1 MQADPHR
8 RGPEPGPEPRPP
20 RHSCRRPRRGH
31 AHTEAT
37 RLLCAGAHVNAAFRR
52 RVVEELV
59 GHAERPVAPPLGAD
73 VLPVLAHALRARRD
87 ELRTA
92 LLLLAVW
99 AAFLATDAVM
109 LWDAVADRSG
119 GDSGLSAGDI
129 AWLPF
134 GTEAAGAAEAEPGG
148 AALGGMVP
156 GGWALAYA
164 VVVLLLWC
172 ARVVAG
178 RDTGVGEP
186 LRPVPLPAPLVWLRR
201 RFGWLLTY
209 TAWSCAVAYGG
220 AALFGVADSPYPVI
234 FPLLI
239 AAVVWRHQF
248 LRDRTLRGRL
258 ARQTFAETP
267 QPRLPAW
274 YRRIERCVRREQ
286 DASLTLYDVNRPFVG
301 AGTPRKP
308 WSVVLE
314 LQRAEAESADPAAG
328 PNGAVPR
335 QGAPDALTA
344 RDIITMI
351 GPRLRALRRS
361 AAATSRDRL
370 RQLEIEE
377 FVYLPAGPGRDEEL
391 YTGDGTR
398 TAVVYDEEQAAR
410 HLAEAAGEGGEARR
424 HFLRIRVGAWNE
436 QVVVSLLVR
445 VHTQGGMLVLEVV
458 PHVLGP
464 IAPEFR
470 RVDAL
475 VASEPG
481 GPLRD
486 ALRACVAAPAL
497 SVALGITALRWLP
510 SLGTAL
516 RLWLT
521 MPATDEMSEGH
532 EAYETYKASE
542 TREARGTQG
551 TQPPQGTH
559 RAHAAPAT
567 HTAHAAK
574 ATPATHATHA
584 KSVRSPLRRTRLIRL
599 LRATAS
605 RFLAADTGRA
615 PDAPAV
621 SLRQLAATDSLS
633 LFQEMDVARYTRTLQ
648 DRIGEGVRDAL
659 RLGGY
664 RTDRLEQHITQI
676 NNSGVYIKE
685 MSGGALATG
694 THGQAAHTEKTP
706 A

>member
-1 MQADPHR
+1 MRADPPR
-8 RGPEPGPEPRPP
+8 QGPEQAPGPGPRQDPEHRPP
-20 RHSCRRPRRGH
+20 RPSRRRPRPSY

-59 GHAERPVAPPLGAD
+59 DHAERPVAPPLGAD

-109 LWDAVADRSG
+109 LWDAAADRAD

-134 GTEAAGAAEAEPGG
+134 GTDAAGAAESEPGG
-148 AALGGMVP
+148 AALGDLVP

-186 LRPVPLPAPLVWLRR
+186 LRPVPLPAPLIWLRR
-201 RFGWLLTY
+201 RFGWLLTF
-209 TAWSCAVAYGG
+209 TAWSCALAYGI
-220 AALFGVADSPYPVI
+220 AACAQITDSPYPVI
-234 FPLLI
+234 FPLLV

-248 LRDRTLRGRL
+248 LRTRTLRGQL
-258 ARQTFAETP
+258 ARQVFAETP

-274 YRRIERCVRREQ
+274 YGRIERCVRREQ
-286 DASLTLYDVNRPFVG
+286 DASVTLYDVNRPFVG

-314 LQRAEAESADPAAG
+314 LKPAKAETKAETKAKTESADAEAAG
-328 PNGAVPR
+328 PGPAPNGAVPR
-335 QGAPDALTA
+335 QAAPGALTA
-344 RDIITMI
+344 QDVIAMI

-391 YTGDGTR
+391 YTGDGTK
-398 TAVVYDEEQAAR
+398 TAVVYDDDQAAR
-410 HLAEAAGEGGEARR
+410 HIAEAAGEGGEARR

-464 IAPEFR
+464 VAPEFR

-475 VASEPG
+475 VASEPE
-481 GPLRD
+481 GPVRD

-497 SVALGITALRWLP
+497 SAALGITALRWLP
-510 SLGTAL
+510 SLGTAA

-521 MPATDEMSEGH
+521 MPTTDETYAQQGQTYAQGGH
-532 EAYETYKASE
+532 GKRSA
-542 TREARGTQG
+542 
-551 TQPPQGTH
+551 PFPQ
-559 RAHAAPAT
+559 
-567 HTAHAAK
+567 
-574 ATPATHATHA
+574 
-584 KSVRSPLRRTRLIRL
+584 RLTRL
-599 LRATAS
+599 LRTAAS
-605 RFLAADTGRA
+605 RILPPDTGRA

-659 RLGGY
+659 FLGGY

-694 THGQAAHTEKTP
+694 THGQAAHTEKTT

>member
-1 MQADPHR
+1 MRAEPPRQGPEQT
-8 RGPEPGPEPRPP
+8 PEPGPRPDPAHRPP
-20 RHSCRRPRRGH
+20 RHSHRRPRRSY

-73 VLPVLAHALRARRD
+73 VLPVLAHAVRARRD
-87 ELRTA
+87 DLRTA
-92 LLLLAVW
+92 LLLLGVW
-99 AAFLATDAVM
+99 VAFLATDAVM
-109 LWDAVADRSG
+109 LWDAASDRSG

-134 GTEAAGAAEAEPGG
+134 GTDAAGAAESEPGG

-172 ARVVAG
+172 GRVVAG

-201 RFGWLLTY
+201 RFGWLVTF
-209 TAWSCAVAYGG
+209 TAWSCGLAYGI
-220 AALFGVADSPYPVI
+220 AACARITESPYPVI

-248 LRDRTLRGRL
+248 LRTRTLRGQL

-274 YRRIERCVRREQ
+274 YGRIEACVRREQ

-314 LQRAEAESADPAAG
+314 LKPDDTRAADSAAG
-328 PNGAVPR
+328 PNGAVPNGAVPNGAVPR
-335 QGAPDALTA
+335 QGAPGALTA
-344 RDIITMI
+344 QDVIAMI
-351 GPRLRALRRS
+351 GPRLRSLRRS
-361 AAATSRDRL
+361 AADTSRDRL

-391 YTGDGTR
+391 YTGDGTK
-398 TAVVYDEEQAAR
+398 TAVVYDDEQVER
-410 HLAEAAGEGGEARR
+410 HIAEAAGEGGEARR

-464 IAPEFR
+464 VAPEFR

-475 VASEPG
+475 VASEPD
-481 GPLRD
+481 GPVRD

-497 SVALGITALRWLP
+497 SVGLGITALRWLP
-510 SLGTAL
+510 SLGTAV

-521 MPATDEMSEGH
+521 MPVSDEPGDGAGDEPEGARS
-532 EAYETYKASE
+532 AYGKG
-542 TREARGTQG
+542 RGDACGKGQ
-551 TQPPQGTH
+551 
-559 RAHAAPAT
+559 RHAPF
-567 HTAHAAK
+567 
-574 ATPATHATHA
+574 
-584 KSVRSPLRRTRLIRL
+584 VLRLTRL

-605 RFLAADTGRA
+605 RLLGPDTGRA

-659 RLGGY
+659 RVGGY

-694 THGQAAHTEKTP
+694 THGQATHTEKTT

>member
-1 MQADPHR
+1 MRADPPR
-8 RGPEPGPEPRPP
+8 QGPEQAPGPGPRQDPEHRPP
-20 RHSCRRPRRGH
+20 RPSRRRPRPSY

-59 GHAERPVAPPLGAD
+59 DHAERPVAPPLGAD

-109 LWDAVADRSG
+109 LWDAAADRAD

-134 GTEAAGAAEAEPGG
+134 GTDAAGAAESEPGG
-148 AALGGMVP
+148 AALGDMVP

-186 LRPVPLPAPLVWLRR
+186 LRPVPLPAPLIWLRR
-201 RFGWLLTY
+201 RFGWLLTF
-209 TAWSCAVAYGG
+209 TAWSCALAYGI
-220 AALFGVADSPYPVI
+220 AACAQITDSPYPVI
-234 FPLLI
+234 FPLLV

-248 LRDRTLRGRL
+248 LRTRTLRGQL
-258 ARQTFAETP
+258 ARQVFAETP

-274 YRRIERCVRREQ
+274 YGRIERCVRREQ
-286 DASLTLYDVNRPFVG
+286 DASVTLYDVNRPFVG

-314 LQRAEAESADPAAG
+314 LKPAKAETKAKTESADADAADPGPA

-335 QGAPDALTA
+335 QAAPGALTA
-344 RDIITMI
+344 QDVIAMI

-391 YTGDGTR
+391 YTGDGTK
-398 TAVVYDEEQAAR
+398 TAVVYDDDQAAR
-410 HLAEAAGEGGEARR
+410 HIAEAAGEGGEARR

-464 IAPEFR
+464 VAPEFR

-475 VASEPG
+475 VASEPE
-481 GPLRD
+481 GPVRD

-497 SVALGITALRWLP
+497 SFALGITALRWLP
-510 SLGTAL
+510 SLGTAA

-521 MPATDEMSEGH
+521 MPTTDETYARKGQAYAPGGH
-532 EAYETYKASE
+532 GKRSA
-542 TREARGTQG
+542 
-551 TQPPQGTH
+551 PFPQ
-559 RAHAAPAT
+559 
-567 HTAHAAK
+567 
-574 ATPATHATHA
+574 
-584 KSVRSPLRRTRLIRL
+584 RLTRL
-599 LRATAS
+599 LREAAS
-605 RFLAADTGRA
+605 RILPPDTGRA

-659 RLGGY
+659 SLGGY

-694 THGQAAHTEKTP
+694 THGQAAHTEKTT

>member
-1 MQADPHR
+1 MR
-8 RGPEPGPEPRPP
+8 PEPPHQGPEPR
-20 RHSCRRPRRGH
+20 HSRRRPRPSY

-59 GHAERPVAPPLGAD
+59 DHAERPVAPPLGAD

-99 AAFLATDAVM
+99 AAFLVTDAVM
-109 LWDAVADRSG
+109 LWDAAADRAD

-134 GTEAAGAAEAEPGG
+134 GTDAAGAAESEPGG
-148 AALGGMVP
+148 AALGDMVP

-201 RFGWLLTY
+201 RFGWLLTF
-209 TAWSCAVAYGG
+209 TAWSCALAYGI
-220 AALFGVADSPYPVI
+220 AACAQITDSPYPVI
-234 FPLLI
+234 FPLLV

-248 LRDRTLRGRL
+248 LRTRTLRGQL
-258 ARQTFAETP
+258 ARQVFAETP
-267 QPRLPAW
+267 RPRLPAW
-274 YRRIERCVRREQ
+274 YGRIEACVRREQ
-286 DASLTLYDVNRPFVG
+286 DASVTLYDVNRPFVG

-314 LQRAEAESADPAAG
+314 LKPADTEAAAPG
-328 PNGAVPR
+328 
-335 QGAPDALTA
+335 ALTA
-344 RDIITMI
+344 QDVIAMI

-377 FVYLPAGPGRDEEL
+377 FVYLPAGPGRDEQL
-391 YTGDGTR
+391 YTGDGTK
-398 TAVVYDEEQAAR
+398 TAVVYDDDQAAR
-410 HLAEAAGEGGEARR
+410 HIAEAAGEGGEARR

-464 IAPEFR
+464 VAPEFR

-475 VASEPG
+475 VASEPE
-481 GPLRD
+481 GPVRD

-497 SVALGITALRWLP
+497 SAALGITALRWLP
-510 SLGTAL
+510 SLGTAA

-521 MPATDEMSEGH
+521 MPTTDETYAQKGQPYAQGGH
-532 EAYETYKASE
+532 GKRSA
-542 TREARGTQG
+542 
-551 TQPPQGTH
+551 PLPQ
-559 RAHAAPAT
+559 
-567 HTAHAAK
+567 
-574 ATPATHATHA
+574 
-584 KSVRSPLRRTRLIRL
+584 RLTRL
-599 LRATAS
+599 LREAAS
-605 RFLAADTGRA
+605 RVLPPDTGRA

-659 RLGGY
+659 FLGGY

-694 THGQAAHTEKTP
+694 THGQAAHTEKTT